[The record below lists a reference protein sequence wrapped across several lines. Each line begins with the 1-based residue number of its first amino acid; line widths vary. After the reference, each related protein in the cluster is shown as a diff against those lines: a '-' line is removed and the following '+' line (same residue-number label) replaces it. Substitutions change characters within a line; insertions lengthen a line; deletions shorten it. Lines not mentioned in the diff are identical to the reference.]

1 MMMKIE
7 TVTFTQDN
15 NSGTQTQ
22 LDLKQPWALKDN
34 APMNVGKSPDTTIP
48 DQLPSQTQPGTAI
61 QPVE

>member
-1 MMMKIE
+1 MMMKIQ

-34 APMNVGKSPDTTIP
+34 APMNVGKSPDESIP
-48 DQLPSQTQPGTAI
+48 DQLPDQTKPNEAI
-61 QPVE
+61 KPVE